1 MRFFAFEGIRYA
13 GSDAEA
19 GRRAAPPFD
28 QIDEAA
34 RERLQA
40 LDPRHFAHLSRPVGG
55 EGRSPAEHAAALHR
69 AWLEDRHVGRDGRP
83 ALYPYEIRLAGGGA
97 RLGICGLVGLEE
109 REAGVIRPHE
119 QTITKTVEERL
130 ELVRAMGVDLE
141 PILLLSED
149 SGELDAL
156 VRRDLRGPLLAAHR
170 DPAGHQHLLYR
181 IDDPDRIARYRKV
194 LEGVAGLIADG
205 HHRYRV
211 AQLYASVTG
220 HAGAVAAKLAVV
232 TSIASSGLAID
243 PIHRALPASSGAPD
257 LDGLAGAVRS
267 RRKFD
272 GDSGSA
278 LATAVAAAGQP
289 ALGVRAAGGDAE
301 IWSLDPARGPESL
314 PAAASELA
322 VVLLH
327 HTLLPR
333 LGLRAEAAT
342 DGTVRYRS
350 DPETLWREVDSGA
363 AGVGFWLPPMTPA
376 GFAAAIADGDLL
388 PPKSTR
394 FLPKLV
400 SGLVWAPHDSRL
412 G

>member
-1 MRFFAFEGIRYA
+1 MRLFAFEGIRYA
-13 GSDAEA
+13 GSGEEA
-19 GRRAAPPFD
+19 GRLAAPPFD
-28 QIDEAA
+28 QIDDET

-40 LDPRHFAHLSRPVGG
+40 LDPLHFAHLSRPVAGDDG
-55 EGRSPAEHAAALHR
+55 TPAEHAAALHR
-69 AWLEDRHVGRDGRP
+69 DWLDRLHVGRDGRP
-83 ALYPYEIRLAGGGA
+83 ALYPYEIRLAGGGT

-130 ELVRAMGVDLE
+130 ALVRAMEVDLE

-149 SGELDAL
+149 SGELEAL
-156 VRRDLRGPLLAAHR
+156 VREDLRGPVLAAHR
-170 DPAGHQHLLYR
+170 DTAGHRHLLYR
-181 IDDPDRIARYRKV
+181 KDDPDRIARYRKV
-194 LEGVAGLIADG
+194 LDGVAGLIADG

-220 HAGAVAAKLAVV
+220 RGGAAAAKLAVV

-243 PIHRALPASSGAPD
+243 PIHRALPGPPD
-257 LDGLAGAVRS
+257 LEALAAAARS

-272 GDSGSA
+272 GVSGKA
-278 LATAVAAAGQP
+278 LAAAVAAARQP
-289 ALGVRAAGGDAE
+289 AIGVRGAGAGAE
-301 IWSLDPARGPESL
+301 IWELDPARGPRSL

-327 HTLLPR
+327 HVLLPR
-333 LGLRAEAAT
+333 LGLLEEAAT

-350 DPETLWREVDSGA
+350 DPETLWREVDSGI
-363 AGVGFWLPPMTPA
+363 AGAGFWLPPMTPA

-400 SGLVWAPHDSRL
+400 SGLVWSPHDSRL